1 MCDYVHPLESA
12 SSGRLPGIYAL
23 RERDNAYTDTLGA
36 FQNQHTFTAGGE
48 PGGIGASTEVR
59 TFRAPGQR
67 AVPDTRKIHRA
78 CCA

>member
-67 AVPDTRKIHRA
+67 AVPSTRKIHRA